1 MTAGVDTDA
10 TSRLEELGYHQA
22 LRRRLHVWHV
32 VGLSLADVSPTMAV
46 LFLTAGVFLIGG
58 TFAIGANLLLAV
70 VVVLICLCL
79 AELGSMYPIAGGM
92 YSLVRNVLP
101 APVTWITMFNYLL
114 QGIVIPASIAI
125 GIAQFLNDLLGT
137 SIAEKPFALAL
148 LLLALAIALVR
159 VEIGAWVTIMMVV
172 VELVVLTIVTVS
184 ALFHPHQS
192 LGDVI
197 FHPQLLEGDTLKA
210 ITFGAILATLAPA
223 FNVINGYDSTL
234 GFTEELIGGERN
246 IAKAVVTAGVLAS
259 LFILVPLIAAVVA
272 APNLVDFFNSESP
285 IVYSVEQSFG
295 SGARQVVDFGAAI
308 ALFNANLALIMYFG
322 RGFYTTGRDAVWP
335 PFVSRKLSELNR
347 FSVPAIGILACV
359 VPAAVLIFVSALDFL
374 IIFAGTIIAAVYFTI
389 GIAAVWS
396 RVSQA
401 DERRPYRLPLWPV
414 PPLIVIAFTGIAL
427 AKQESKYLVAEVV
440 LIACALVL
448 WLLSRLWSPAA
459 RQELAAEGV
468 TEAAVHGPT

>member
-1 MTAGVDTDA
+1 MTAGTDEGTA
-10 TSRLEELGYHQA
+10 SRLEQLGYHQG

-46 LFLTAGVFLIGG
+46 LFLTAGVFVIGG

-101 APVTWITMFNYLL
+101 APISWITMFNYLL

-125 GIAQFLNDLLGT
+125 GIAQFLKDLIPALDIGD
-137 SIAEKPFALAL
+137 KPFGLIL

-159 VEIGAWVTIMMVV
+159 VEIGAWVTIAMVV
-172 VELVVLTIVTVS
+172 VELTVLGLVTVA

-192 LGDVI
+192 LTEVI
-197 FHPQLLEGDTLKA
+197 FHPRVLDGSTLNA
-210 ITFGAILATLAPA
+210 VTFSIVLATLAPA
-223 FNVINGYDSTL
+223 FNVINGYDATL

-259 LFILVPLIAAVVA
+259 LFIIVPLIAAVVA
-272 APNLVDFFNSESP
+272 APNLVDFFQSESP
-285 IVYSVEQSFG
+285 IVYSVDQSFG
-295 SGARQVVDFGAAI
+295 SGARQVVDVGAAI

-335 PFVSRKLSELNR
+335 SFMSTRLAQLNR
-347 FSVPAIGILACV
+347 FSVPAYGILMCV
-359 VPAAVLIFVSALDFL
+359 IPAGVLIFVSALDFL
-374 IIFAGTIIAAVYFTI
+374 IIFAGTIIAAVYLTI
-389 GIAAVWS
+389 GLAAFWG
-396 RVSQA
+396 RISQK
-401 DERRPYRLPLWPV
+401 DVPRPYRLPLWPV
-414 PPLIVIAFTGIAL
+414 PPLIVIGFTGIAL
-427 AKQESKYLVAEVV
+427 AKQETKYLVAELV
-440 LIACALVL
+440 LIAAALVL
-448 WLLSRLWSPAA
+448 WMLSNLWAPSA
-459 RQELAAEGV
+459 REELVAQGV
-468 TEAAVHGPT
+468 TEAKV

>member
-1 MTAGVDTDA
+1 
-10 TSRLEELGYHQA
+10 
-22 LRRRLHVWHV
+22 
-32 VGLSLADVSPTMAV
+32 
-46 LFLTAGVFLIGG
+46 
-58 TFAIGANLLLAV
+58 
-70 VVVLICLCL
+70 
-79 AELGSMYPIAGGM
+79 
-92 YSLVRNVLP
+92 
-101 APVTWITMFNYLL
+101 
-114 QGIVIPASIAI
+114 VIPASIAI

-159 VEIGAWVTIMMVV
+159 VELGAWITIMMVV
-172 VELVVLTIVTVS
+172 VELVVLGLITVS
-184 ALFHPHQS
+184 ALFHPHQA

-197 FHPQLLEGDTLKA
+197 FHPQVLEGDALKA

-223 FNVINGYDSTL
+223 FNVINGYDATL
-234 GFTEELIGGERN
+234 GFSEELVGGERN
-246 IAKAVVTAGVLAS
+246 IAKAVVTAGILAS
-259 LFILVPLIAAVVA
+259 LFIVVPLVAAVVA

-335 PFVSRKLSELNR
+335 PPISRELAKLNR
-347 FSVPAIGILACV
+347 FSVPAVGILACAI
-359 VPAAVLIFVSALDFL
+359 PAGVLIFASALDFL

-389 GIAAVWS
+389 GIAAFWS
-396 RVSQA
+396 RISQK

-427 AKQESKYLVAEVV
+427 AKQESKYLVAELV
-440 LIACALVL
+440 LIGCALVL

-468 TEAAVHGPT
+468 TEPTVHGPT